1 MKKCFAML
9 LMVLL
14 LVSGGALA
22 EGNSGVEELTF
33 EMFYTEYG
41 LPYEGEWVSFDDAVY
56 FYMPAELPQAEITD
70 EMRADG
76 ILASYSD
83 TDEQGTSLRIVI
95 SREGERDCV
104 DTIAEELQAHCA
116 KVIFITI
123 NGLPAVMGTNATQ
136 FDGDFEIYTEVLTS
150 DQVSY
155 RMQMSFTDVNEDIGG
170 LILLQV
176 RCDGQHDKG
185 HHQSDHKRQIWQR
198 AVRS

>member
-83 TDEQGTSLRIVI
+83 TDEQGHFPADCDFQGRRKGLR
-95 SREGERDCV
+95 
-104 DTIAEELQAHCA
+104 
-116 KVIFITI
+116 
-123 NGLPAVMGTNATQ
+123 
-136 FDGDFEIYTEVLTS
+136 
-150 DQVSY
+150 
-155 RMQMSFTDVNEDIGG
+155 
-170 LILLQV
+170 
-176 RCDGQHDKG
+176 
-185 HHQSDHKRQIWQR
+185 
-198 AVRS
+198 